1 MPPFP
6 AEALKAHALALGF
19 NLIGIT
25 PAAPSPH
32 LDAYLTW
39 IAQGRQGEMGYL
51 GRPDRVAR
59 RRDLNLILPE
69 SRSLIVVGM
78 DYHALNIPLE
88 ILNDPARGRIAAYAW
103 GVDYHDLL
111 APRLETLAVWLKREA
126 GAGAYKVYVDTG
138 AILERSHAQQAGMG
152 FVGKNTLLIHPRRG
166 SYFFLGV
173 IITDLAFDP
182 YDTPHRES
190 LCGRCTRCQ
199 VGCPTDAFPQ
209 PYVLDAR
216 RCISYLTIEYKG
228 WIDPA
233 LRPLMGN
240 WIMGCDVCQEVCP
253 FNRFALPTTESAFNP
268 LNLDRAAPPLLTL
281 LCLDES
287 DFYARFAGSPVMRLK
302 RERLIRNACIA
313 AGNWGDPAAIPALRD
328 LLVDASPLVRG
339 HAGWALTQ
347 IMDSEARPLL
357 ERAYAVEP
365 NPQAQQEFERLLNR
379 GYATF

>member
-6 AEALKAHALALGF
+6 ADALKARALALGF

-25 PAAPSPH
+25 PAIPSPR
-32 LDAYLTW
+32 LDAYLRW
-39 IAQGRQGEMGYL
+39 VEGGLHGEMGYL
-51 GRPDRVAR
+51 ARPDRVAR
-59 RRDLNLILPE
+59 RRDLNLILPHTQ
-69 SRSLIVVGM
+69 SLIVVGV
-78 DYHALNIPLE
+78 DYHAFNLPAE

-103 GVDYHDLL
+103 GGDYHDLL
-111 APRLETLAVWLKREA
+111 APRLETLAVWLKREV
-126 GAGAYKVYVDTG
+126 GAGAHKVYVDTG
-138 AILERSHAQQAGMG
+138 AILERSHAQQSGMG

-173 IITDLAFDP
+173 IITDVIIDH

-199 VGCPTDAFPQ
+199 VGCPTEAFPQ

-253 FNRFALPTTESAFNP
+253 FNRFALPTAESAFYP

-281 LCLDES
+281 LQLDEAS
-287 DFYARFAGSPVMRLK
+287 FRALFAGSPVMRLK

-313 AGNWGDPAAIPALRD
+313 AGNWGNPAAIPALRD
-328 LLVDASPLVRG
+328 LLVDANPLIRG
-339 HAGWALTQ
+339 HAGWALNQ

-357 ERAYAVEP
+357 ERAYDAESD
-365 NPQAQQEFERLLNR
+365 PQAQQEFERLLN
-379 GYATF
+379 GGSATF